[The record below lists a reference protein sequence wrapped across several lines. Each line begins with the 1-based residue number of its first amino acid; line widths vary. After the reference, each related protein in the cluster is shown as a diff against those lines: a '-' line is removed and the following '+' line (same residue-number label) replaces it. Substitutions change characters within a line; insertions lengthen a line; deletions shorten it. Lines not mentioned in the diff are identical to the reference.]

1 MASAHATPLPSGSGT
16 DGSGLRRVTVVL
28 VGIVTIIAF
37 EAMSIS
43 TVMPAVAAD
52 LHAGDAYAL
61 AFSLMFTAQLV
72 GIVVAPA
79 MIDARG
85 MLVTTWTGLA
95 LFAAGSALAG
105 AAPAL
110 WVLLVGRLLAGFG
123 AGLVIVALYVIIGRV
138 YPDGMR
144 PRVFGWI
151 SSAWVVPS
159 VVGPL
164 LAAWLTQALSWR
176 SVFLVVLPVIA
187 VIVVT
192 TWRHRALLTR
202 PASGRATAI
211 PDPEHPDPPERSP
224 ITGAERSAE
233 AQSHRRTAARGLLVG
248 LGAALFQWA
257 GGRLVPVSLFASACA
272 IAGLC
277 AVALGAARLV
287 PAGTARLRRGLPSV
301 MAARFLGTAAFNG
314 AVTFVPLFL
323 VSRWG
328 LSIAQA
334 GVILALVS
342 VGWAAGSLG
351 QGHRALAGRS
361 SVLVCSGGAL
371 LALSLSGAVVT
382 GLRAP
387 SGGPAG
393 TAVFVLLMVVCGL
406 GMGLAMSSMSVL
418 TLDLAAPGR
427 HAQASSSL
435 QLSDVLG
442 SVMGIS
448 VCGVVFAAS
457 TGPGGSS
464 ATGGAGGPGNAV
476 FAVMWAITAGI
487 ALLAAVA
494 GWRTRPDHRRREGSA
509 AR

>member
-1 MASAHATPLPSGSGT
+1 MAPAHATPIPSGSGT
-16 DGSGLRRVTVVL
+16 DGPGLRRVTVVL

-52 LHAGDAYAL
+52 LDAGDAYAL

-72 GIVVAPA
+72 GIVVAPP

-85 MLVTTWTGLA
+85 KMVTTWTGLA

-105 AAPAL
+105 VAPVL
-110 WVLLVGRLLAGFG
+110 WVLLLGRLLAGFG
-123 AGLVIVALYVIIGRV
+123 AGLVVVALYVIIGSV
-138 YPDGMR
+138 YPDSMR

-164 LAAWLTQALSWR
+164 LAAWLTHAFSWR

-187 VIVVT
+187 VIAVA
-192 TWRHRALLTR
+192 TWRYRAGLTT
-202 PASGRATAI
+202 PARTAVATAVGI
-211 PDPEHPDPPERSP
+211 DRPDRSGHSQAVDTAP
-224 ITGAERSAE
+224 NAE
-233 AQSHRRTAARGLLVG
+233 AESHRRTATRGVLVG
-248 LGAALFQWA
+248 LGAGLFQWA
-257 GGRLVPVSLFASACA
+257 GGRLIPMSVFTSACA
-272 IAGLC
+272 LAGLC

-323 VSRWG
+323 VSHWG

-342 VGWAAGSLG
+342 IGWAAGSLS

-361 SVLVCSGGAL
+361 SMLVCSGGAL
-371 LALSLSGAVVT
+371 LALSLGGAVVIALVT
-382 GLRAP
+382 P

-393 TAVFVLLMVVCGL
+393 VGAFVLLMMVCGL

-418 TLDLAAPGR
+418 TLNLAAPGR
-427 HAQASSSL
+427 HAEASSSL
-435 QLSDVLG
+435 QLADVLG

-448 VCGVVFAAS
+448 VCGVIFAA
-457 TGPGGSS
+457 
-464 ATGGAGGPGNAV
+464 ATGAGGPSTPTGAGAPGNSV
-476 FAVMWAITAGI
+476 FAVMWAMTSGI
-487 ALLAAVA
+487 ALVAAVA
-494 GWRTRPDHRRREGSA
+494 GWRTHPDPRASGA
-509 AR
+509 ARTR